1 MSGYLKQKLSV
12 TAFVEQDTDGG
23 LLNGQATQDER
34 PGSEA
39 EVLPGRLSLQTYA
52 FNGFEL
58 TEFLFRKSSEF
69 RAPKYLVGSFKA
81 GGGRRAVRR

>member
-39 EVLPGRLSLQTYA
+39 EILAGRASLQPHA
-52 FNGFEL
+52 FNGFQL
-58 TEFLFRKSSEF
+58 PEFLLCKRSEL
-69 RAPKYLVGSFKA
+69 RALKYLVGFLKA
-81 GGGRRAVRR
+81 GGGRRPIRM